1 MFDENV
7 CFTCGSTTTNDSLY
21 CSEKCRLQDCG
32 DFSASASNSSVAP
45 SSASSSPSRTSPKI
59 SPRYKGGVRVQD
71 QYSKRISRA
80 SSDASSPSLH
90 TSDLPEYSDNDIDII
105 NLGSDPK
112 GRLSRPPNFQTP
124 AGYGHGS
131 QKLLDSPFWK
141 SRYADLNDHTPSTG
155 HNRDNTPG
163 GSKSVPG
170 SVTTLHY
177 VRKPGPINT
186 NNNGRI
192 SQLTAGFSPH
202 KTSSG
207 HKRYGSEYGYPTFAS
222 RTENNGADRLA
233 RQGSIES
240 ATSSTPRSKS
250 AVILSTSS
258 ARVPMTGSDSTL
270 ASSLHKTSS
279 SSPMNTVRHV
289 SDTVVH
295 TLRKAI
301 EPFTAVH
308 PAPESGDVSRRSSV
322 QPDSLALSALKDVA
336 RSHNVGASKSVKK
349 QLTDGK
355 PKFFVDGQQRSDE
368 SLNGPP
374 KSSSDIPAPERGRS
388 RRRHAPSRSPS
399 PPSWASWAEDEPIH
413 GKRGRSAKVDTSS

>member
-1 MFDENV
+1 
-7 CFTCGSTTTNDSLY
+7 
-21 CSEKCRLQDCG
+21 
-32 DFSASASNSSVAP
+32 
-45 SSASSSPSRTSPKI
+45 
-59 SPRYKGGVRVQD
+59 VRVQD

-90 TSDLPEYSDNDIDII
+90 TSDLPEFSDNDIDII

-112 GRLSRPPNFQTP
+112 GRFGRPSNFQAP
-124 AGYGHGS
+124 ASRAS

-141 SRYADLNDHTPSTG
+141 SRYADLNDHTPSPG
-155 HNRDNTPG
+155 HNSDNTPA

-186 NNNGRI
+186 NSSGRI

-222 RTENNGADRLA
+222 RTEAYQNNASGRLP

-258 ARVPMTGSDSTL
+258 NRVHTTVSDSTL
-270 ASSLHKTSS
+270 GSSFSKASQ
-279 SSPMNTVRHV
+279 SSPVNTVRHV

-295 TLRKAI
+295 TLRKVI
-301 EPFTAVH
+301 EPLTAVH
-308 PAPESGDVSRRSSV
+308 PAAEAGDSSHRSSV
-322 QPDSLALSALKDVA
+322 QPDSLALSTLKDVA
-336 RSHNVGASKSVKK
+336 RSHGVGASKSSRK
-349 QLTDGK
+349 QVSDGK
-355 PKFFVDGQQRSDE
+355 PKFFVNNQQSDE
-368 SLNGPP
+368 SPDSAL
-374 KSSSDIPAPERGRS
+374 KSRSNVPLPERGRS
-388 RRRHAPSRSPS
+388 RRRNAPSRSPS
-399 PPSWASWAEDEPIH
+399 PPSWASWAEDEPIY
-413 GKRGRSAKVDTSS
+413 GKRGRSAKCDS